1 LQFDRLERS
10 GDAALHSQPA
20 EPEEAIM
27 ERMRTRVTE
36 GMGVRTADGE
46 KLGKVVACQATG
58 FVVEKGFLFPKDTLV
73 PYERISAVS
82 NGELVLSLAKAELG
96 EAGVGRTAAET
107 ARAAAGTVAGE
118 TKGAVQRMKEAV
130 TGSGEL
136 AEAKLGHPGKE
147 ILDTFGTAG
156 EIRVPL
162 TEEEVITGKR
172 VEKVGEIHVRKEI
185 ITEEKQLSV
194 PVMREVVRVERVQ
207 VSHDAHVE
215 DRPFEEVSYDI
226 PIREEHITVE
236 KHPVVREEV
245 RIGKE
250 IQRGEE
256 TASATVR
263 RERAEVETLGA
274 VRRAEGALSEGPALR
289 PTGTGGR

>member
-1 LQFDRLERS
+1 V
-10 GDAALHSQPA
+10 QPA

-73 PYERISAVS
+73 PYERINAVT

-96 EAGVGRTAAET
+96 EAGAMRT
-107 ARAAAGTVAGE
+107 AAGTVAE
-118 TKGAVQRMKEAV
+118 EVKGAGQRMKEAV
-130 TGSGEL
+130 TEAVRGEH
-136 AEAKLGHPGKE
+136 AEAKAGKE
-147 ILDTFGTAG
+147 ILATFGTAG

-172 VEKVGEIHVRKEI
+172 VEKVGEIHIRKEV
-185 ITEEKQLSV
+185 ITEEKQLTV
-194 PVMREVVRVERVQ
+194 PVTREVVRVERVQ
-207 VSHDAHVE
+207 VSHEAHAE

-226 PIREEHITVE
+226 PIREEHVTVE

-256 TASATVR
+256 TTSATVR

-274 VRRAEGALSEGPALR
+274 VRRAEGTMSETTLR